1 LSPVYIDVS
10 SSTSAWV
17 GCAGVGRG
25 SICGAI
31 PGLGVILVILLNVM
45 GAILVVASIVA
56 SGGSLSGGECSELI
70 VCSTT
75 SVCEIGSNTS
85 SELLNISSSIKQ
97 VDDRGG
103 IGGDTSSGLNTVT
116 VGIGHCIA
124 SSDNISLSTGIGDGC
139 CVSSGDGGL
148 GDGGDAGTNN
158 EAGDVSSIGSSGH
171 CSLADLESG
180 TSLLV
185 IGVKLIG
192 GRDTGD
198 SIQASL
204 RIYGEF
210 SVGGNHYV
218 EACEE
223 NS

>member
-1 LSPVYIDVS
+1 M
-10 SSTSAWV
+10 SA
-17 GCAGVGRG
+17 
-25 SICGAI
+25 
-31 PGLGVILVILLNVM
+31 VILLNC
-45 GAILVVASIVA
+45 VVVDLKASIVA
-56 SGGSLSGGECSELI
+56 IGGSTSVIDCRDLSVYWTAI
-70 VCSTT
+70 VC
-75 SVCEIGSNTS
+75 VIASNTS
-85 SELLNISSSIKQ
+85 SELSSSNGEQ
-97 VDDRGG
+97 ADDRGA
-103 IGGDTSSGLNTVT
+103 IGEDTSSGINTVT
-116 VGIGHCIA
+116 VGTGHCIA

-210 SVGGNHYV
+210 SVGGSCSV
-218 EACEE
+218 EACED